1 MKPEI
6 EIILEDD
13 KLELLR
19 RFCEYA
25 VMFYIPYF
33 LTANFGADAAV
44 NDLSLYKKLKKFSQV
59 DKLLAEEALATLSR
73 HLWYLSPSTVLFSL
87 ASKKLEDGT
96 MTSRALQP
104 GFYLCQNQT
113 ISNWDIQT
121 FRSCLTKLSCGT
133 WSPGNCSTL

>member
-59 DKLLAEEALATLSR
+59 DKLLAEEARHSLPPPPVPEPQHCPVLSGKR
-73 HLWYLSPSTVLFSL
+73 E
-87 ASKKLEDGT
+87 AGG
-96 MTSRALQP
+96 R
-104 GFYLCQNQT
+104 
-113 ISNWDIQT
+113 
-121 FRSCLTKLSCGT
+121 
-133 WSPGNCSTL
+133 

>member
-73 HLWYLSPSTVLFSL
+73 HLCYLSPSTVLFSL
-87 ASKKLEDGT
+87 ASKKLKD
-96 MTSRALQP
+96 
-104 GFYLCQNQT
+104 
-113 ISNWDIQT
+113 DD
-121 FRSCLTKLSCGT
+121 
-133 WSPGNCSTL
+133 